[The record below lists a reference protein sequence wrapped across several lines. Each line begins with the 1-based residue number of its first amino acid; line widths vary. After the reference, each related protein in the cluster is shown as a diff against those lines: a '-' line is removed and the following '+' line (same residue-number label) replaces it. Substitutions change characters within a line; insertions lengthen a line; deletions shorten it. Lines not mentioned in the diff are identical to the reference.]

1 MPSATM
7 TTKGQI
13 TVPAIVRNHLGLEP
27 GTRVQFIEL
36 PDGGYEFK
44 PATLPVTVLKG
55 FFGPWED
62 PAISIDEMNESMAQ
76 AAAEANR

>member
-13 TVPAIVRNHLGLEP
+13 TVPVVVRNHLGLEP

-36 PDGGYEFK
+36 PDGGYELK
-44 PATLPVTVLKG
+44 PAALPVTVLKG
-55 FFGPWED
+55 FFGPWDGPAVSIED
-62 PAISIDEMNESMAQ
+62 MNEGMAR
-76 AAAEANR
+76 AAGEANG

>member
-13 TVPAIVRNHLGLEP
+13 TIPAAVRDHLGLGP

-36 PDGGYEFK
+36 PDGGYELK
-44 PATLPVTVLKG
+44 PADLPVTKLKG
-55 FFGPWED
+55 FFGPWEG
-62 PAISIDEMNESMAQ
+62 PAMSIEEMNEGMAR
-76 AAAEANR
+76 AAAEANK